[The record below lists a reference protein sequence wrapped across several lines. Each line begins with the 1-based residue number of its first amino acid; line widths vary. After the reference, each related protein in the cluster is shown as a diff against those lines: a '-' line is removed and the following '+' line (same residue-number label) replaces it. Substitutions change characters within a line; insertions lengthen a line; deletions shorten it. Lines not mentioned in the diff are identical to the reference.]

1 MDLTIT
7 VADSAKLTG
16 LQRAT
21 AAYNLMNP
29 TSVKTDAE
37 FLQWTI
43 DNQLDEYARTLT
55 KPVITKLEFLD
66 RFTPEERIA
75 IRNAAKTNPVIEDYL
90 DILNNAS
97 EVNLLSGTTIGGAN
111 GLEAMGHIAQGRAAI
126 ILAL

>member
-7 VADSAKLTG
+7 VTDAAKLTG

-37 FLQWTI
+37 FMQWTI
-43 DNQLDEYARTLT
+43 DNQLDEYARNFT

-111 GLEAMGHIAQGRAAI
+111 GLEAMGHIALGRAAI